1 MSGRFVSASV
11 SLSARSAAG
20 GNAHAS
26 AREREEVALKARA
39 VSAAAKSRA
48 SGAGGASD
56 AAERALS
63 AERALIEAAQRER
76 IRFAEL
82 YENNFERVYAYVA
95 RRVRDGAGGDREEAQ
110 DLTADVFHLA
120 LKNIGRFEWRG
131 VPFAAWLF
139 KIASNE
145 LADRSKRLR
154 HRRAQER
161 ENNFLFQ
168 ESADL
173 APAAPG
179 VEDAERRARLFKL
192 VERLPRD
199 QSRVIVM
206 RFAEDK
212 SIREIAAA
220 LGRTEGSIKQ
230 LQFRG
235 LQNLRVRLGD
245 TNG

>member
-1 MSGRFVSASV
+1 VSGRSV
-11 SLSARSAAG
+11 SSTARTAARG
-20 GNAHAS
+20 SIHAN
-26 AREREEVALKARA
+26 AREREEVALKARPASA
-39 VSAAAKSRA
+39 VAKSRA
-48 SGAGGASD
+48 SGASGASD
-56 AAERALS
+56 AAEQALS

-76 IRFAEL
+76 SRFAEL

-95 RRVRDGAGGDREEAQ
+95 RRVRDRAGGDREEAQ
-110 DLTADVFHLA
+110 DLTAEVFHLA
-120 LKNIGRFEWRG
+120 LKNLARFEWRG

-139 KIASNE
+139 RIAYNE
-145 LADRSKRLR
+145 IADRSKRLKQR
-154 HRRAQER
+154 HAHER
-161 ENNFLFQ
+161 ENSLLFQ
-168 ESADL
+168 ESADRL
-173 APAAPG
+173 EAAAG
-179 VEDAERRARLFKL
+179 VEDAERQARLFKL

-199 QSRVIVM
+199 QSRVIAM

-220 LGRTEGSIKQ
+220 LGRTEGSVKQ

>member
-1 MSGRFVSASV
+1 MK
-11 SLSARSAAG
+11 ARP
-20 GNAHAS
+20 AS
-26 AREREEVALKARA
+26 AV
-39 VSAAAKSRA
+39 AKSRA
-48 SGAGGASD
+48 TGAEGASD

-95 RRVRDGAGGDREEAQ
+95 RRVRDDAGGDREEAQ

-145 LADRSKRLR
+145 IADRSKRLKQQ
-154 HRRAQER
+154 RAHQR
-161 ENNFLFQ
+161 ENSFLFQ
-168 ESADL
+168 ESADRVEG
-173 APAAPG
+173 PAG

-220 LGRTEGSIKQ
+220 LGRTEGSVKQ